1 MYLITIEG
9 GDGSGKGLAT
19 KVISEVL
26 QKEFSFTSVEVTGE
40 PRREH
45 PLGRLAIEAVRK
57 QKMTPEEEAGLFAAD
72 RVDHSHGWILPR
84 LEEGKVVVSERN
96 IHSSLVYQ
104 GIVGAAGVDRV
115 ANMNSAALIP
125 DLCIWVDCDPEV
137 AMKRIQSGTLR
148 SLSDKEEYFETTDLQ
163 RRIRQG
169 YASLL
174 SGEIE
179 MPTPFDMGA
188 LIGPILNEGTEAEF
202 RSELTR
208 RIRRFIHNRN
218 PPLNVDVETVE
229 RHLIRRLLRT
239 RKGQTTLSGIGVAPS
254 GSSQDW
260 LGGIAPWRAIRDAQK
275 EHSSVLDN
283 LPQDYRVDIPKSI
296 LSHSMASVCGTLS
309 LVPSADISELRAA
322 LGPVRSVSERHTQR
336 IIKFLHE
343 KTDWVHKH
351 KSLLGREAP
360 RSLLRQRY
368 RAVGMA
374 ILAIWPMKEPIRK
387 WMEDNPQTHP
397 RFAMGQIVRSG
408 QYPSAI
414 NDTLARISLL
424 GPGADGASVPA
435 GPSGLVNWWQGP
447 K

>member
-19 KVISEVL
+19 RVVSEVL
-26 QKEFSFTSVEVTGE
+26 QRDFSFTSVEVTGE

-45 PLGRLAIEAVRK
+45 PLGRLAIDAVRK
-57 QKMTPEEEAGLFAAD
+57 RKMSPEEEAGLFAAD

-104 GIVGAAGVDRV
+104 GIVGEAGVERV
-115 ANMNSAALIP
+115 ANMNSAALVP

-163 RRIRQG
+163 REIRQG
-169 YASLL
+169 YESLL

-202 RSELTR
+202 RVELTR
-208 RIRRFIHNRN
+208 RIRRFIHNRHT
-218 PPLNVDVETVE
+218 PLNVDVETVE
-229 RHLIRRLLRT
+229 LHLIRRLLRAG
-239 RKGQTTLSGIGVAPS
+239 KGQTTLSGIGVEPS
-254 GSSQDW
+254 DSSKNW
-260 LGGIAPWRAIRDAQK
+260 LGDNSPWRTIRDSQNEFSA
-275 EHSSVLDN
+275 VLEGLSDN
-283 LPQDYRVDIPKSI
+283 SRVDIPKSI
-296 LSHSMASVCGTLS
+296 LSHSMASICGTLS
-309 LVPSADISELRAA
+309 LVPSADISELRTA
-322 LGPVRSVSERHTQR
+322 LGPVRAVSERHTQR

-343 KTDWVHKH
+343 QTDWVHKH

-360 RSLLRQRY
+360 RSLLRKQY
-368 RAVGMA
+368 RALGMT
-374 ILAIWPMKEPIRK
+374 ILAIWPLKKAIRE
-387 WMEDNPQTHP
+387 WMEDNPKTHL
-397 RFAMGQIVRSG
+397 RYAMGQMVRSG
-408 QYPSAI
+408 KYSSAI
-414 NDTLARISLL
+414 NDALSRISLL
-424 GPGADGASVPA
+424 GPGVEGESPPA
-435 GPSGLVNWWQGP
+435 GPSGLVSWWQGSA
-447 K
+447 